1 VRCFDPECV
10 AKLANLAD
18 VFNLL
23 NSLNLSIQGSYSSI
37 LEISDKITAFMK
49 KTELWRNRIQDV
61 VTNMFPQLTDFFH
74 TNNLYV
80 AIV

>member
-1 VRCFDPECV
+1 
-10 AKLANLAD
+10 
-18 VFNLL
+18 
-23 NSLNLSIQGSYSSI
+23 
-37 LEISDKITAFMK
+37 MK

-80 AIV
+80 AIVRRGSYISPHCTE